1 MDQPHEHPAPEDA
14 GVDAILRASRIFI
27 AVIAKS
33 IADVEDL
40 VTYSQWRILIM
51 IATRGPQTHRAVAAD
66 LGVHPSNATRAVDKL
81 QAAGF
86 VRREEDPQDR
96 RFHRLQLT
104 NDGQALVRRVM
115 AQRRHALNDV
125 TSHMSEE
132 DRHHLATA
140 MSAFAEAAGETS
152 DEAMRA
158 ALGLTR
164 GAATKTAVDK
174 LPPHSSGPP

>member
-1 MDQPHEHPAPEDA
+1 MDQPHEHHDPEDA
-14 GVDAILRASRIFI
+14 GMDAILRASRVFI
-27 AVIAKS
+27 AVVAKS
-33 IADVEDL
+33 VADIENL
-40 VTYSQWRILIM
+40 VTYPQWRILII

-81 QAAGF
+81 QAAGL

-104 NDGQALVRRVM
+104 EDGQTLVSQVM
-115 AQRRHALNDV
+115 AQRRHALHYV
-125 TSHMSEE
+125 TSRMSEE

-140 MSAFAEAAGETS
+140 MSAFAEAAGETP

-158 ALGLTR
+158 ALGL
-164 GAATKTAVDK
+164 
-174 LPPHSSGPP
+174 S